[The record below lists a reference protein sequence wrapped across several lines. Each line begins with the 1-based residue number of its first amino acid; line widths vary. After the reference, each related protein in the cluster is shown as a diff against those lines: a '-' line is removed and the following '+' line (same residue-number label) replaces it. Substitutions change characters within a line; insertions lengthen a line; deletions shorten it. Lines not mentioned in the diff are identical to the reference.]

1 LNCIQRQRCP
11 KKKKKK
17 KINLRIKFEKWFPE
31 IINYEN
37 LSNIDSKIYISFIDI
52 EKFESA
58 ATGSIFIIPSEFK
71 KKKKK
76 KKCPKKKKKKNI
88 DLGIKFEK
96 WFPEIIN
103 YENLSN
109 IDSKIYISF
118 IDI

>member
-1 LNCIQRQRCP
+1 LYEVFISPIWIVYKDKDVQKKKKKKR

-17 KINLRIKFEKWFPE
+17 KNIDLGIKFEKWFPE

-76 KKCPKKKKKKNI
+76 KKNSPK
-88 DLGIKFEK
+88 F
-96 WFPEIIN
+96 
-103 YENLSN
+103 
-109 IDSKIYISF
+109 SF
-118 IDI
+118 TYWRHR